1 MNVFLFHLFHLL
13 TTLIPLSTCT
23 SLISIQAQLTEQ
35 TALAKEEIAGLIEDR
50 RVRMEESEV
59 AREKEQGEI
68 RDLMARLKQTQ
79 ELLYESTRD
88 FLEQRLQYRRSE
100 KEWMMEREKL
110 LEQVDTHTGKASTGV
125 GRISVFHS
133 VFFCCGQ
140 LCWCEVVINML

>member
-1 MNVFLFHLFHLL
+1 M
-13 TTLIPLSTCT
+13 
-23 SLISIQAQLTEQ
+23 
-35 TALAKEEIAGLIEDR
+35 AKEEIAGLIEDR

-110 LEQVDTHTGKASTGV
+110 LEQVDTHTGKVSIRVRRTSLSFLLLWSALLV
-125 GRISVFHS
+125 
-133 VFFCCGQ
+133 
-140 LCWCEVVINML
+140 